1 MEVLPFSGV
10 HYVGDSDC
18 PDQASGADFMY
29 DGESNC
35 LEHGE
40 QVQAA
45 DVEVN
50 DLASNDKEP
59 KEERQGEAEWTVA
72 ELPNSDGHYNG
83 ASYFEFDTEAQK
95 FSCDSHDS
103 VIENLNG
110 HDFCDEPCLAS
121 ETSDLIV
128 DTIDS
133 GLLSN
138 NEGESS
144 LSEPKWLEHD
154 ESFAVWVKWRGKWQA
169 GIRCARLDWPLST
182 VKAKPTHDRKKYL
195 VIFFPRTRNYS
206 WADVLLV
213 RPINEYPDPIAYRT
227 HKLGVKTVKDLTLA
241 RRYIM
246 QKLAVGMLN
255 IIDQLHTKAL
265 VETARNV
272 MVWKEFAM
280 EASRCKGYSDLGRM
294 LLKLQSMILQCC
306 LNSNWL
312 HNSFHSWVQQ
322 CQNANSAESVEL
334 LREEL
339 VDSILWD
346 EVNLLPD
353 VARQPELVS
362 EWKNWKQEAMKWFST
377 SHPLPSGGDTVQQT
391 NESPLPTGHQNSGK
405 RAKLEVRRAESHSS
419 QVGTQGSHQ
428 AMTLAI
434 DAGFFGGQGIGH
446 TSTLE
451 REPPRVELLS
461 EGAAINDSPGR
472 VADTWGEIV
481 VEAENSGVIQ
491 TKEVDATPVNV
502 GIVRKSLDTGNKS
515 LQCSAFIEAKGRQC
529 VRWANDGDVYC
540 CVHLASRFVG
550 SAAKAE
556 VPPPGTAP
564 MCEGTTTLGTKC
576 KHRSLFGSS
585 FCKKHRPHDQMTLT
599 LFDNKLKRKHEEIM
613 NRSETINC
621 KDIVL
626 VGEVETPLQVDPIS
640 VIGREASNERSPIEM
655 PWHSRKEYD
664 GTEILHC
671 IGSSPQDGSNPCLE
685 IPKKH
690 SLYCEKH
697 LPSWLKR
704 ARNGKSRVISKEVF
718 INLLRDCY
726 SREQKLHLH
735 HACELFYR
743 LFKSI
748 QSLRNPVP
756 KEIQLQWAISEAS
769 KNVNVGEFLMKLVCR
784 EIEMLRTLWGF
795 NVDKYTDVSS
805 YVKESAPVPVPTD
818 SGHDIQNTIKCK
830 ICSGKFSDEPALGAH
845 WMDNHKKE
853 AQWLFR
859 GYVCAI
865 CLDSFTNKKFLETH
879 VQERHHVQFVEQCML
894 YQCIACGGRFGNPE
908 QLWLH
913 VLSVHPA
920 NLKMSDVA
928 QQHNMSACEDS
939 VQRLEPGNSAS
950 VDNKNSDCQG
960 ALRRFICRFC
970 GLKFDLLPD
979 LGRHHQA
986 AHMGPNSVGP
996 RPPKRGIRFYAYRL
1010 KSGRLTRPRFRKG
1023 LGPASYR
1030 IRSRASASMKR
1041 RIQASNAVSTGEMQV
1056 QSHETEAG
1064 SLGRLAESQCSAVA
1078 KILFSE
1084 IQKTKPR
1091 PSNLDILSIARS
1103 TCCKVC
1109 LQVSLEDKYGLLPE
1123 RLYLK
1128 AAKLCSEHNI
1138 VVEWH
1143 KEGFVCPKGCK
1154 PMTDPHMVS
1163 SFMILSEDVVA
1174 PRSELPADP
1183 VNHEW
1188 QMDECHFVIDS
1199 RHFKQNSLQ
1208 KTFILC
1214 DDLSFGLESVPIMCV
1229 VDENLL
1235 DSLHIVRGSSDGQIT
1250 GSSMPWESFKYVRKP
1265 LLARSLCPEMES
1277 LQLGCA
1283 CTHSTCSPE
1292 TCDHV
1297 YLFDIDYDNAKDIY
1311 GKPMHGR
1318 FPYDEK
1324 GRIILEEGHL
1334 VYECNNSC
1342 SCSRSCQNRVLQNG
1356 VQVKL
1361 EVFKAEKKGWAVRAR
1376 EAILRGTFVCEYIGE
1391 VIDEQE
1397 ANKRHTR
1404 YGGEGWRYFYDID
1417 AHINDMS
1424 RFIEGQIPYVID
1436 AMNYGN
1442 VSRYINHSC
1451 SPNLVNHQVLVESMD
1466 SQLAHIGLYA
1476 SRDID
1481 AGEELTHGYR
1491 YKLLPGE
1498 GQPCHCGA
1506 SNCRGRLY

>member
-10 HYVGDSDC
+10 HYVGESDC
-18 PDQASGADFMY
+18 PDQSSGAGFMY

-50 DLASNDKEP
+50 NLVSKDKGPE
-59 KEERQGEAEWTVA
+59 KERQREAECTVD

-83 ASYFEFDTEAQK
+83 ASYFELDTEAQN

-103 VIENLNG
+103 VIENLNEQ
-110 HDFCDEPCLAS
+110 DFCDEPCLAS
-121 ETSDLIV
+121 ETSDLI
-128 DTIDS
+128 
-133 GLLSN
+133 
-138 NEGESS
+138 
-144 LSEPKWLEHD
+144 
-154 ESFAVWVKWRGKWQA
+154 WRGKWQA
-169 GIRCARLDWPLST
+169 GIRCARADWPLST

-213 RPINEYPDPIAYRT
+213 RPISEYPDPIAYRT
-227 HKLGVKTVKDLTLA
+227 YKLGVKMVKDLTLA

-255 IIDQLHTKAL
+255 IIDQLLTKAL
-265 VETARNV
+265 LETARNM
-272 MVWKEFAM
+272 MVWKEFVM

-294 LLKLQSMILQCC
+294 LLKLQSELSLLISVQ
-306 LNSNWL
+306 SGG
-312 HNSFHSWVQQ
+312 SFHSWVQQ
-322 CQNANSAESVEL
+322 CQNANSAESVEM

-346 EVNLLPD
+346 EVNLLSD
-353 VARQPELVS
+353 VALQPELVS

-377 SHPLPSGGDTVQQT
+377 SHPLPSGGDMVQQT
-391 NESPLPTGHQNSGK
+391 NESPLTTGLQNSRK
-405 RAKLEVRRAESHSS
+405 RAKLEVRRAESHSF

-428 AMTLAI
+428 AMTMAI
-434 DAGFFGGQGIGH
+434 DVGCFDGQGIGQ

-451 REPPRVELLS
+451 CEPPRVELLS

-481 VEAENSGVIQ
+481 VESGNSGLIQ
-491 TKEVDATPVNV
+491 TKDVDTTPVN
-502 GIVRKSLDTGNKS
+502 GGMVRKSLDTGNKS
-515 LQCSAFIEAKGRQC
+515 RQCSAFIEAKGRQC
-529 VRWANDGDVYC
+529 VRWASDGDVYC

-550 SAAKAE
+550 NAAKAE
-556 VPPPGTAP
+556 VTPPGTAP

-585 FCKKHRPHDQMTLT
+585 FCKKHRPHDQMTST
-599 LFDNKLKRKHEEIM
+599 LFDNKLKRKHEEIA
-613 NRSETINC
+613 NRSETTNC
-621 KDIVL
+621 IDTVL
-626 VGEVETPLQVDPIS
+626 VGEGETPLQIDPIS
-640 VIGREASNERSPIEM
+640 VIGREASNERSLIEM

-664 GTEILHC
+664 GTEVLHC
-671 IGSSPQDGSNPCLE
+671 IGSSPQDGSNSCLE
-685 IPKKH
+685 SPKKH
-690 SLYCEKH
+690 SLIVT
-697 LPSWLKR
+697 L
-704 ARNGKSRVISKEVF
+704 GSK
-718 INLLRDCY
+718 
-726 SREQKLHLH
+726 KLHLH

-756 KEIQLQWAISEAS
+756 KEIQLHWAISEAS
-769 KNVNVGEFLMKLVCR
+769 KDVNVGEFLMKLVCR

-795 NVDKYTDVSS
+795 NSDKDTEVSS
-805 YVKESAPVPVPTD
+805 YVKESVLVPVPTD
-818 SGHDIQNTIKCK
+818 SEHDIQNTIKCK
-830 ICSGKFSDEPALGAH
+830 ICSEKFLDYTALGAH

-865 CLDSFTNKKFLETH
+865 CLDSFTNKKFLESH

-894 YQCIACGGRFGNPE
+894 YQCIACGGCFGNPE

-913 VLSVHPA
+913 VLSLHPA

-928 QQHNMSACEDS
+928 QQHDMSTCEDS
-939 VQRLEPGNSAS
+939 VQKLELGNSAS
-950 VDNKNSDCQG
+950 VDNKNLDSQG

-986 AHMGPNSVGP
+986 AHMGPNSVGHC
-996 RPPKRGIRFYAYRL
+996 PPKRGIRFYAYRL
-1010 KSGRLTRPRFRKG
+1010 KSGRLTQPRFRKG
-1023 LGPASYR
+1023 LGSVSYR

-1041 RIQASNAVSTGEMQV
+1041 RIQASNAVSNGEMKV
-1056 QSHETEAG
+1056 QSHENEAG
-1064 SLGRLAESQCSAVA
+1064 RLRRLAESQCSAVA

-1103 TCCKVC
+1103 SCCKVR
-1109 LQVSLEDKYGLLPE
+1109 LQVSLEEKYGLLPE

-1138 VVEWH
+1138 LVEWH

-1154 PMTDPHMVS
+1154 PMSNHHMVS
-1163 SFMILSEDVVA
+1163 SLMTLSEDVA
-1174 PRSELPADP
+1174 ALRSELPADP

-1188 QMDECHFVIDS
+1188 QIDECHFVIDS
-1199 RHFKQNSLQ
+1199 WHFKQNSLQ

-1235 DSLHIVRGSSDGQIT
+1235 DSLHIVQSSSDGEIT
-1250 GSSMPWESFKYVRKP
+1250 GSSMPWESFKYVTKP
-1265 LLARSLCPEMES
+1265 LLAQSLCPETES
-1277 LQLGCA
+1277 LQLRCA

-1297 YLFDIDYDNAKDIY
+1297 YLFDIDYDSAKDIY
-1311 GKPMHGR
+1311 GKPMHGK

-1324 GRIILEEGHL
+1324 GRIILEEGYL
-1334 VYECNNSC
+1334 VYECNYSC

-1361 EVFKAEKKGWAVRAR
+1361 EVFKTEKKGWAVRTR

-1397 ANKRHTR
+1397 ANKRHNS
-1404 YGGEGWRYFYDID
+1404 YGGEGLGYFYDID
-1417 AHINDMS
+1417 AHINDKS
-1424 RFIEGQIPYVID
+1424 RLIEGQVPYVID

-1442 VSRYINHSC
+1442 VSRYIS
-1451 SPNLVNHQVLVESMD
+1451 
-1466 SQLAHIGLYA
+1466 
-1476 SRDID
+1476 
-1481 AGEELTHGYR
+1481 TT
-1491 YKLLPGE
+1491 GE
-1498 GQPCHCGA
+1498 GVVGIAYYHVI
-1506 SNCRGRLY
+1506 SLV

>member
-1 MEVLPFSGV
+1 MTRSRRVASVVSNVEWRPLTPARIKISFRGV
-10 HYVGDSDC
+10 S
-18 PDQASGADFMY
+18 
-29 DGESNC
+29 
-35 LEHGE
+35 
-40 QVQAA
+40 
-45 DVEVN
+45 
-50 DLASNDKEP
+50 
-59 KEERQGEAEWTVA
+59 
-72 ELPNSDGHYNG
+72 
-83 ASYFEFDTEAQK
+83 
-95 FSCDSHDS
+95 
-103 VIENLNG
+103 
-110 HDFCDEPCLAS
+110 
-121 ETSDLIV
+121 LIPLMFRF
-128 DTIDS
+128 
-133 GLLSN
+133 GLLGNGNVSAISM
-138 NEGESS
+138 ETKG
-144 LSEPKWLEHD
+144 KFC
-154 ESFAVWVKWRGKWQA
+154 SFAPSHSLHQRPSDD
-169 GIRCARLDWPLST
+169 LDGQ
-182 VKAKPTHDRKKYL
+182 
-195 VIFFPRTRNYS
+195 N
-206 WADVLLV
+206 
-213 RPINEYPDPIAYRT
+213 
-227 HKLGVKTVKDLTLA
+227 
-241 RRYIM
+241 
-246 QKLAVGMLN
+246 
-255 IIDQLHTKAL
+255 
-265 VETARNV
+265 
-272 MVWKEFAM
+272 
-280 EASRCKGYSDLGRM
+280 
-294 LLKLQSMILQCC
+294 
-306 LNSNWL
+306 
-312 HNSFHSWVQQ
+312 

-391 NESPLPTGHQNSGK
+391 NES
-405 RAKLEVRRAESHSS
+405 
-419 QVGTQGSHQ
+419 
-428 AMTLAI
+428 
-434 DAGFFGGQGIGH
+434 IGH

-481 VEAENSGVIQ
+481 VEAGNSGVIQ
-491 TKEVDATPVNV
+491 TKDVDATPVNV

-556 VPPPGTAP
+556 VTPPGTAP

-640 VIGREASNERSPIEM
+640 VIAQVHRMAAILVLKFQRSIP
-655 PWHSRKEYD
+655 
-664 GTEILHC
+664 C
-671 IGSSPQDGSNPCLE
+671 IV
-685 IPKKH
+685 K
-690 SLYCEKH
+690 KH

-726 SREQKLHLH
+726 SQEQKLHLH

-769 KNVNVGEFLMKLVCR
+769 KDVNVGEFLMKLVCR

-795 NVDKYTDVSS
+795 NADKYTDVSS
-805 YVKESAPVPVPTD
+805 YVKVSAPVPVPTD

-830 ICSGKFSDEPALGAH
+830 ICSGNFSDEHALGAH

-939 VQRLEPGNSAS
+939 VQRLELGNSAS
-950 VDNKNSDCQG
+950 VDNKNSDSQG

-1103 TCCKVC
+1103 TCCKVR

-1235 DSLHIVRGSSDGQIT
+1235 DSLHIDRGSSDGQIT

-1277 LQLGCA
+1277 LQL
-1283 CTHSTCSPE
+1283 
-1292 TCDHV
+1292 
-1297 YLFDIDYDNAKDIY
+1297 
-1311 GKPMHGR
+1311 R
-1318 FPYDEK
+1318 
-1324 GRIILEEGHL
+1324 EGHL

-1466 SQLAHIGLYA
+1466 SQLAHVGLYA